1 LLKPR
6 NSTWLFLVALLTV
19 GGCKPA
25 SDKQSDSAFA
35 EVQRRG
41 QAVMGVNQYLSQHV
55 FEDLPDGG
63 RIVLDRGDA
72 ADTAAIRTIRAHM
85 RDIVA
90 AFQRGDFT
98 APGLVHAQEVPG
110 TRLMKQKREEIT
122 YVSSQRPTGA
132 EVRILASEPDV
143 VAAIHAFMQFQRSE
157 HRAAAH

>member
-6 NSTWLFLVALLTV
+6 NSSRLFAVALLTV
-19 GGCKPA
+19 AGCKPT
-25 SDKQSDSAFA
+25 SDKQPDSAFA

-72 ADTAAIRTIRAHM
+72 ADTVAIRTIRTHM
-85 RDIVA
+85 RDIA
-90 AFQRGDFT
+90 TAFQRGDFT

-110 TRLMKQKREEIT
+110 TRLMKQKRAEIT
-122 YVSSQRPTGA
+122 YTSSQRPTGA

-143 VAAIHAFMQFQRSE
+143 VAAIHAFLQFQRSD